1 MLTNKE
7 NLTQLV
13 ESILF
18 VAGQGVEIK
27 DIAEKL
33 EIDKKDIVKAIEEL
47 KKKHENDGINII
59 TYKESV
65 QMCSNPVYAEDI
77 ATVLNPIREK
87 QLTKAALETAA
98 IIAYKQPITKQDTER

>member
-27 DIAEKL
+27 DIVISDTALFHVKGGKVEGYYVGYDDITEYL
-33 EIDKKDIVKAIEEL
+33 ISLAKK
-47 KKKHENDGINII
+47 
-59 TYKESV
+59 
-65 QMCSNPVYAEDI
+65 
-77 ATVLNPIREK
+77 
-87 QLTKAALETAA
+87 
-98 IIAYKQPITKQDTER
+98 